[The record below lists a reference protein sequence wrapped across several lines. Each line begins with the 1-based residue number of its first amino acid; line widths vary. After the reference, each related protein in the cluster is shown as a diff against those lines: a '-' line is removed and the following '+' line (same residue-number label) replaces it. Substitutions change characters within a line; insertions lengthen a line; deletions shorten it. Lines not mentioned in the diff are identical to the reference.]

1 VPEDEGQ
8 ERRSE
13 DLFEDLDKF
22 FAPIQDVD
30 WPAEGEAKP
39 PTGSEPAPGG
49 AERPAPA
56 EPANV
61 FDDDFDSSIA
71 WDEPP
76 ASESQEPEATP
87 HLEQPA
93 APPLGA
99 ADAGFGSAGED
110 ETLPAGAQEPGPAT
124 SSSSLAE
131 DMFGKDTGPQ
141 TPVAAQPPAASGD
154 DLFGSGST
162 SHDDDLLPAGWASG
176 LDEGIDLDVDVPPA
190 APEAAAPDAPAT
202 AGERFLGE
210 PTAEMSGDDWAELQ
224 MGPREEAPIP
234 GETTSEPYSYMER
247 FLPDE
252 EEMGVPEFGYGP
264 DPGEGATPSGG
275 TTGID
280 WDEPVAAGAG
290 PTPSGGTADI
300 DWGEPQPPG
309 AGPASLDDSGPIS
322 IDDLRKAPDE
332 YRDLPGP
339 VPEEVAGVAAASAAV
354 HGSGEDPGAP
364 GDLDAAA
371 EHFAESIRQE
381 EPSLGLDHGPADDPF
396 ADQAA
401 VSGGPAEGED
411 LFGAPVHRE
420 PYSEHPE
427 PLVFPGEGEDE
438 QDDLLSFGEPEGP
451 RTVKVGAA
459 EDAGPSWQEPTS
471 VEVPVEGEQEP
482 PRPSRNLSAAIVT
495 GVVLAVVALIALWAG
510 KVFFAIVA
518 GAVVLLAQLELY
530 TAIRKRG
537 YQPAVP
543 LGLIVGGLICAGGY
557 WRGEGG
563 ILAMTLVGALFTPLW
578 YMATPARQ
586 RRNVVANMGVTLFG
600 IMAVPFLGGFALAI
614 IHDASRAFTIMVLAL
629 AFGFDIVAYAIGTL
643 TGSKPLAPSISPNK
657 TREGVYGGFL
667 VLAVLGFVALGNI
680 DPLTSVW
687 QGLIVGI
694 AAAAAATLGDLAE
707 SLAKRDL
714 GVKDMGTIFPGHG
727 GALDR
732 IDSVLFVAPVV
743 YYVVKLLLS

>member
-1 VPEDEGQ
+1 MPDDEGQ

-30 WPAEGEAKP
+30 WPGEGEERP
-39 PTGSEPAPGG
+39 PPAGREPAAAGGEPVSPQPDASADIFDDDFESRVAWEDPPAPAPSETEWGSAGAVEQHDPAPLAGPDSTADDVFGSEPA
-49 AERPAPA
+49 AP
-56 EPANV
+56 E
-61 FDDDFDSSIA
+61 
-71 WDEPP
+71 E
-76 ASESQEPEATP
+76 
-87 HLEQPA
+87 
-93 APPLGA
+93 
-99 ADAGFGSAGED
+99 
-110 ETLPAGAQEPGPAT
+110 
-124 SSSSLAE
+124 
-131 DMFGKDTGPQ
+131 
-141 TPVAAQPPAASGD
+141 
-154 DLFGSGST
+154 
-162 SHDDDLLPAGWASG
+162 DDLLPAGWASG
-176 LDEGIDLDVDVPPA
+176 LDEGIDLDLDVPA
-190 APEAAAPDAPAT
+190 ADAAAAAPGSAS
-202 AGERFLGE
+202 GERFLGE
-210 PTAEMSGDDWAELQ
+210 PTAEMTGEDWAELQ
-224 MGPREEAPIP
+224 MVPGDEAPLP
-234 GETTSEPYSYMER
+234 GAEATSEPYSYMER

-264 DPGEGATPSGG
+264 DPGAGATPSGG
-275 TTGID
+275 TTGMD
-280 WDEPVAAGAG
+280 WDEPVTPVVGTPPAGGAAA
-290 PTPSGGTADI
+290 I
-300 DWGEPQPPG
+300 DWAESETGG
-309 AGPASLDDSGPIS
+309 ADPASLEDSGPIS

-339 VPEEVAGVAAASAAV
+339 APEEPEVSPAALAAAS
-354 HGSGEDPGAP
+354 GTGDEPEP

-381 EPSLGLDHGPADDPF
+381 EPSLGLDEGPADDPF
-396 ADQAA
+396 AAGAA
-401 VSGGPAEGED
+401 VAAGPAADGED

-427 PLVFPGEGEDE
+427 PLEFPDEAEGSAGEDE
-438 QDDLLSFGEPEGP
+438 LLSFGEPDGP
-451 RTVKVGAA
+451 RTVKVSAA

-495 GVVLAVVALIALWAG
+495 GVVLGVVALLALWAG
-510 KVFFAIVA
+510 KVFFGVVA

-543 LGLIVGGLICAGGY
+543 LGLVVGGLICAGGY
-557 WRGEGG
+557 TRGEAG
-563 ILAMTLVGALFTPLW
+563 ILAMTLVGTLFIPLW

-586 RRNVVANMGVTLFG
+586 RRNVVANMGVTMFG
-600 IMAVPFLGGFALAI
+600 ILAVPFLGGFALAI
-614 IHDASRAFTIMVLAL
+614 IHEASRAFTIMVLAL

-643 TGSKPLAPSISPNK
+643 TGSKPLAPTISPNK

-694 AAAAAATLGDLAE
+694 AAAAAATVGDLAE